1 MSQEVLQ
8 NFTGLFKHCCPYCLS
23 MYFTTHRTFMHQLKQ
38 PSYINE
44 KHNKINMLKIK
55 HATDAI
61 LPPAGKNEL
70 QFSGR
75 FCPLL
80 FFQPR
85 SFISHFKINTVF
97 HNQCK
102 KHLRMTKMGRLN
114 QSFMELLIS
123 FTTAGYT
130 LIVKQQCSQS
140 LQQDKLQHQHL
151 FSHNVILQ

>member
-8 NFTGLFKHCCPYCLS
+8 NFTGLFKHCCPYCMS

-75 FCPLL
+75 FLSTFVFNLAVPY
-80 FFQPR
+80 P
-85 SFISHFKINTVF
+85 ISKSTLYFTISVKNT
-97 HNQCK
+97 
-102 KHLRMTKMGRLN
+102 
-114 QSFMELLIS
+114 
-123 FTTAGYT
+123 
-130 LIVKQQCSQS
+130 
-140 LQQDKLQHQHL
+140 
-151 FSHNVILQ
+151 